1 MNINVYTRSSCPLC
15 DKAKDLLVQHG
26 LSYQEIDISRDPE
39 LNARFDTCVPV
50 VEIDGKIRF
59 RGQVNPVLLR
69 RLLDHAGQ
77 QSKREA

>member
-1 MNINVYTRSSCPLC
+1 MNINVYTRSTCPLC
-15 DKAKDLLVQHG
+15 DKAKDLLAQHG
-26 LSYQEIDISRDPE
+26 LSYQEIDISHDPE

-69 RLLDHAGQ
+69 RLMDHAGQ